1 MLKLDDFKRVAGR
14 DAVERIRESAEPLR
28 GKHVVNIN
36 STYFGGGVAEMLNS
50 LVILMNN
57 LGIYTEWHLLKGT
70 QSFFNITKKMHNS
83 FQGDPMTFGERRR
96 KIYFDVMETNAVM
109 KHFDKRDDIVVIH
122 DPQPLGLIE
131 FKKKNQPWIWR
142 CHIDV
147 EKPFEGTWNFFLPM
161 ISKYDSVIVSMDKY
175 RKPGLPVEQVIIMP
189 SIDPFS
195 LKNRSIPESKVRR
208 LMENNDVD
216 PDMPMISQIS
226 RFDKWKN
233 PVGVIRMYREVKKKV
248 PDCQLVLAGN
258 LATDDPEG
266 PRMYSKLVK
275 YAEKDGIRILINKG
289 DTFINALQRA
299 SDVVFQNSIREGF
312 ALTVSEALWK
322 RTPVIGTNV
331 GGIPLQV
338 LHGETGVLIGSRSE
352 GVKWCAEL
360 LRNDELRRKIGDNG
374 HEHVRKNFLTTRH
387 LQDYINLFNSSLSGE
402 RKESSS

>member
-1 MLKLDDFKRVAGR
+1 
-14 DAVERIRESAEPLR
+14 
-28 GKHVVNIN
+28 
-36 STYFGGGVAEMLNS
+36 
-50 LVILMNN
+50 
-57 LGIYTEWHLLKGT
+57 
-70 QSFFNITKKMHNS
+70 
-83 FQGDPMTFGERRR
+83 
-96 KIYFDVMETNAVM
+96 M

-216 PDMPMISQIS
+216 PDMPMVSQIS

-338 LHGETGVLIGSRSE
+338 LHGDTGVLIGNRSE

-374 HEHVRKNFLTTRH
+374 HEHVRKNFLTIRH